1 MAGFRAERIHLVR
14 EDFNA
19 NGTRRTDGID
29 RRFSPLSGRL
39 GITWE
44 AHPGLHLYA
53 QYGTSADVA
62 SNTSNIFLLRAAQDF
77 DLAKRRQWEIG
88 MKHRFWQSR
97 GFVTFAWYDIERR
110 NLLSRIAA
118 DRVSNIG
125 RQSADGLELAA
136 GAKLSASWRVSAQF
150 AHTRARYDLY
160 RDTSTEA

>member
-1 MAGFRAERIHLVR
+1 M
-14 EDFNA
+14 
-19 NGTRRTDGID
+19 
-29 RRFSPLSGRL
+29 
-39 GITWE
+39 
-44 AHPGLHLYA
+44 
-53 QYGTSADVA
+53 A